1 MSEDLT
7 EKQKQIKEGFTKERH
22 YWDEELLGSFLRMAP
37 DYLEAYLN
45 YSAVPW
51 KTGVLPPKVKELIY
65 IAINAATTHLY
76 APGIRRHIRNALE
89 RGATKEEIVEV
100 MGLVSALGSHSF
112 TVGLPVLEEELKKA
126 KRPVKK

>member
-1 MSEDLT
+1 MSENLN
-7 EKQKQIKEGFTKERH
+7 ERQKKIREDFTRERH

-51 KTGVLPPKVKELIY
+51 KIGVLPPKVRELIY
-65 IAINAATTHLY
+65 IAINASTTHLY
-76 APGIRRHIRNALE
+76 APGIRRHVKNALE

-100 MGLVSALGSHSF
+100 MALASALGSHSF
-112 TVGLPVLEEELKKA
+112 TVGLPVLEEELKKRSQ
-126 KRPVKK
+126 K